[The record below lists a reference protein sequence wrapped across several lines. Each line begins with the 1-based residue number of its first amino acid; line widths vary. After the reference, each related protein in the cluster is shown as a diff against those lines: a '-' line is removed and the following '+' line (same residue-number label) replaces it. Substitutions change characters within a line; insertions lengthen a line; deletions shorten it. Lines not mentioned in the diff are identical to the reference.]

1 MDLATRIATAYD
13 AACVRA
19 ATPGVAESDTSTA
32 GGFIVDVNDETA
44 GGFVRETSCFS
55 NSNASPVLPVSALPY
70 ALDTLELEGAKRRD
84 VQELLEAHSE
94 YDEMHAEPF
103 VPRTYFLEAVEAV
116 MGGIRR
122 SKRRRLVRRQNG
134 EEASS
139 NSDGGTASQ
148 DEYAPPD
155 KEPAFSSDEDDTG
168 ARDENDRAA
177 SSMSS
182 AQVSKQNKNTNIS
195 KAKKEQ
201 GRLLYRLLL
210 ERIPL
215 VAPTM
220 LANYPSIGIRED
232 VTDEEIESRQIGI
245 DELRYAT
252 RSLGESRST
261 SELADMLYEAQ
272 ALASN
277 STQTRSR
284 APAEAPRIGLNEY
297 VSTKAGSFR
306 AIT

>member
-1 MDLATRIATAYD
+1 M
-13 AACVRA
+13 
-19 ATPGVAESDTSTA
+19 AESDTSTA

-55 NSNASPVLPVSALPY
+55 NSNASHVLPVSALPY

-155 KEPAFSSDEDDTG
+155 KEPASSSDEDDTG

-195 KAKKEQ
+195 
-201 GRLLYRLLL
+201 L
-210 ERIPL
+210 
-215 VAPTM
+215 
-220 LANYPSIGIRED
+220 
-232 VTDEEIESRQIGI
+232 
-245 DELRYAT
+245 
-252 RSLGESRST
+252 SL
-261 SELADMLYEAQ
+261 
-272 ALASN
+272 
-277 STQTRSR
+277 
-284 APAEAPRIGLNEY
+284 IH
-297 VSTKAGSFR
+297 
-306 AIT
+306 I